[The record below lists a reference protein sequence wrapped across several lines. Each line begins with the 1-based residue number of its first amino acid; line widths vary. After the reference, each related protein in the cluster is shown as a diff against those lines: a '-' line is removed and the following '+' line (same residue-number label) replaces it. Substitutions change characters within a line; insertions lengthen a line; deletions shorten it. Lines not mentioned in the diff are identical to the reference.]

1 MVKKAD
7 TLKGLQSKQ
16 KTKHERT
23 MAKRSKKDRPAK
35 FNGKSGVRTASDLGI
50 AASSLGIGRK
60 AATHKGR
67 KILAKRAPQIVE
79 NPKKSIVM
87 RGRNSSQTM
96 N

>member
-1 MVKKAD
+1 MVKKVN
-7 TLKGLQSKQ
+7 TLKGLQSKG
-16 KTKHERT
+16 KTKSERT
-23 MAKRSKKDRPAK
+23 TAKRSKKDRPAK
-35 FNGKSGVRTASDLGI
+35 FNGKSKVKTAADLGI
-50 AASSLGIGRK
+50 AAQSLGLGKK

-67 KILAKRAPQIVE
+67 KIIAKRAPQIVE